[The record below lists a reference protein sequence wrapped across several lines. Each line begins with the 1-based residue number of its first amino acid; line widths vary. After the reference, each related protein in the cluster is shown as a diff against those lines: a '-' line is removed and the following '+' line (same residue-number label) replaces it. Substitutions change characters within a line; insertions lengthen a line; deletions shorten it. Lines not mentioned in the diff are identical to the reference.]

1 MLELTPQPHPDAVS
15 PELRRLGVGRVMD
28 DISQK
33 MQRKA
38 LKKNEEQLK
47 ILINATHDTAIA
59 GVLQTLGVYDQ
70 KWVLEAFAICV
81 FGSPDPI
88 RWPAFTAQMTFE
100 LFKEKSDTSLP
111 QSESYLNK
119 FTSSF
124 IRPKIP
130 KTYCTSGAYPS
141 AMLP

>member
-1 MLELTPQPHPDAVS
+1 MPDLIPQPHPDAVS

-70 KWVLEAFAICV
+70 K
-81 FGSPDPI
+81 
-88 RWPAFTAQMTFE
+88 
-100 LFKEKSDTSLP
+100 
-111 QSESYLNK
+111 
-119 FTSSF
+119 
-124 IRPKIP
+124 
-130 KTYCTSGAYPS
+130 
-141 AMLP
+141 